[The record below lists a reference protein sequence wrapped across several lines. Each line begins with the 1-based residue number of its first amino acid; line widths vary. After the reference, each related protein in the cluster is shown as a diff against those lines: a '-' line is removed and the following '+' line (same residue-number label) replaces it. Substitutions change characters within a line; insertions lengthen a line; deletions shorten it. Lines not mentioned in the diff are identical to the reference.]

1 MSVKPRTTTYDT
13 KLGCGLQKRRVLN
26 VQFLEED
33 INRIARVADRETIE
47 IRKKLTHKSHWE
59 NRRTRVS
66 KADIIRLAVHKWLK
80 EYEAKQ

>member
-33 INRIARVADRETIE
+33 IARLERVAERETVE
-47 IRKKLTHKSHWE
+47 IRKKLTHRSHWRT
-59 NRRTRVS
+59 RRTRVC